1 MVAARQLFTEPPVQ
15 WLAASP
21 LWEPYN
27 AIGQRPL
34 VRRPEILR
42 FASDTFM
49 EDFIA
54 VATTTP
60 ERLGE
65 WHATR
70 ETWRKPAPTPPL
82 RRQASTPPAAAVL
95 DGATED
101 PTLADEPLKL
111 YMPAHQ
117 RYYLVTASL
126 VCRIP
131 GLPDKMLNFSNGE
144 QVSFVMRRR
153 LRGQEHALVEGAWQ
167 AIDSGAETTLIPGEL
182 QHPMFPVTYREFDG
196 YQRRLFAGL
205 VPVSQ
210 RESLM
215 TVGQRS
221 APALT
226 SGTATASAAEQA
238 AQLLTV
244 LDVDVLSPWREINRV
259 WAIEDQKITDSW
271 PEVSGDSSE
280 RTKLRDSVNIARD
293 KLQTQSWYTLL
304 DLAYFLSERLP
315 SVWTHINTSPDSPVP
330 SGTPGKALID
340 ALQAATFR
348 FETST
353 STTSETVL
361 HNKLQGV
368 NSATGATSMA
378 KALRDVY
385 AKRDFLESA
394 TGEYRYPDSDWPA
407 STFLLCG
414 INVRDLV
421 DDLAAL
427 VADALEELPP
437 DPQQRIPLVPLAAQL
452 SETIEEGDYAND
464 TFVIRCV
471 FERPNCP
478 PGVRP
483 AVVSQP
489 TEPFRLAAYFDPD
502 APMRPIRIPMPV
514 DTSPAGLRKHAR
526 NTMFVLSDTL
536 ACQLEK
542 ARSITFGD
550 LVLSVLPWPFH
561 KDLPDV
567 TPEGCESGAFN
578 LGMLCTLSIPI
589 ITICALILL
598 IIIVLLLDII
608 FKWIPYLIFCL
619 PLPGL
624 KAKD

>member
-1 MVAARQLFTEPPVQ
+1 MVIARQRLNEPAVQ

-27 AIGQRPL
+27 TIGQRQQ

-49 EDFIA
+49 EDFIT
-54 VATTTP
+54 VATGAP

-65 WHATR
+65 WRATR

-82 RRQASTPPAAAVL
+82 RQQADLPSAAEVL
-95 DGATED
+95 EGKTED
-101 PTLADEPLKL
+101 STLANEPLKL
-111 YMPAHQ
+111 YMPAHE
-117 RYYLVTASL
+117 RYYLVTANL

-131 GLPDKMLNFSNGE
+131 GLPDKMLNLANGE

-153 LRGQEHALVEGAWQ
+153 LGGQEHALVEGAWQ
-167 AIDSGAETTLIPGEL
+167 SIDTGDEQTLIPGEA
-182 QHPMFPVTYREFDG
+182 QHPLFPVTYRDFGG
-196 YQRRLFAGL
+196 YQRRVFAGL

-210 RESLM
+210 REALM
-215 TVGQRS
+215 TAGRRT

-226 SGTATASAAEQA
+226 SGAASGTAAERID
-238 AQLLTV
+238 QLLTV
-244 LDVDVLSPWREINRV
+244 LDMDVMQPWREINR
-259 WAIEDQKITDSW
+259 ARQREDTVITESW
-271 PEVSGDSSE
+271 PEVSGDT
-280 RTKLRDSVNIARD
+280 TKQTQLRDDTNVARD

-304 DLAYFLSERLP
+304 DFAYFLSERLP
-315 SVWTHINTSPDSPVP
+315 TVWTHINTSPDTPVAA
-330 SGTPGKALID
+330 GTPGKALID
-340 ALQAATFR
+340 ALQAANFR

-353 STTSETVL
+353 SINSQTTL
-361 HNKLQGV
+361 RNKLQGRTEIT
-368 NSATGATSMA
+368 SATSMA
-378 KALRDVY
+378 KALKDVY
-385 AKRDFLESA
+385 ARRVSLESA
-394 TGEYRYPDSDWPA
+394 TQEYRHGDSGWPV

-414 INVRDLV
+414 RYVRALV
-421 DDLAAL
+421 DNLETLVKAAL
-427 VADALEELPP
+427 NTLPP
-437 DPQQRIPLVPLAAQL
+437 DPQRRIPLVPLAAQL
-452 SETIEEGDYAND
+452 SESIEDGDYADN

-483 AVVSQP
+483 AVVSHP
-489 TEPFRLAAYFDPD
+489 TQAFRLAAYFDPD

-550 LVLSVLPWPFH
+550 LVLSVLPWPFR
-561 KDLPDV
+561 KSLPDV
-567 TPEGCESGAFN
+567 TPDGCESGAFN